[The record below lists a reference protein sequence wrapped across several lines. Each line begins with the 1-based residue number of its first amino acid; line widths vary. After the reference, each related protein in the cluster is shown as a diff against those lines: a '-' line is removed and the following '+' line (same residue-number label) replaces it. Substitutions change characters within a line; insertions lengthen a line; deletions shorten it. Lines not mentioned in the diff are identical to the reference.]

1 MRRISSFDVDHT
13 RLECGMYISR
23 IDGDVITYDL
33 RVKKPNTGNLM
44 SNVQMHT
51 AEHMIATFVR
61 NSEIGDDVIY
71 FGPMGCQTGFYLLV
85 RDSITPDKVLEV
97 VKNILEKTCEYDGE
111 VFGKS
116 EKECGN
122 YRSLDLDEAK
132 AVCREYADILKSVT
146 RVKTYAE
153 V

>member
-33 RVKKPNTGNLM
+33 RVKKPNTGDLM
-44 SNVQMHT
+44 TNEQMHT
-51 AEHMIATFVR
+51 TEHMIATFVR
-61 NSEIGDDVIY
+61 NSEIGDEVIY

-85 RDSITPDKVLEV
+85 RDSVSSERVLGI
-97 VKNILEKTCEYDGE
+97 VKEIFEKTCNYDGE
-111 VFGKS
+111 VFGNS
-116 EKECGN
+116 EIECGN
-122 YRSLDLDEAK
+122 YRSLDLKEAK
-132 AVCREYADILKSVT
+132 KVCREYSDILKNT
-146 RVKTYAE
+146 DKVKTYAE

>member
-33 RVKKPNTGNLM
+33 RVKKPNSGDLM
-44 SNVQMHT
+44 TNEQMHT

-61 NSEIGDDVIY
+61 NSEIGEEVIY

-85 RDSITPDKVLEV
+85 RDSVKPEKVLEV
-97 VKNILEKTCEYDGE
+97 VKEILDRTTEYDGE
-111 VFGKS
+111 VFGCS

-122 YRSLDLDEAK
+122 YRSLDLNEAK
-132 AVCREYADILKSVT
+132 TVCDEYAAILKNIEK
-146 RVKTYAE
+146 VKTYAE